1 MDGSV
6 TPQFVP
12 PTFLDWTFRCSR
24 HTCQMCENKNTQQT
38 AALLTPSRDKSN
50 QSCSTS
56 ARVRPQ
62 SKSTP
67 AHPRFHQWLRPDCG
81 TSAEP
86 LLLSNVPTEPDIR
99 FVKAAAKW
107 GVKRWMGPDPSD
119 RNRKW
124 RKNNDTAGMHL
135 WEQHM
140 IASGK
145 QRMRAHFQQSRKQKS
160 QLNKIRPS
168 RALRESSR
176 IHSALV
182 IFTSII
188 SCSAVWALP
197 LTLWPFCSRRCRKT
211 TQDTSKPVGQRNYTH
226 STSCLS

>member
-12 PTFLDWTFRCSR
+12 PAVLDWTFRRSR

-38 AALLTPSRDKSN
+38 AALLTASRHQSN

-62 SKSTP
+62 SRSTP
-67 AHPRFHQWLRPDCG
+67 AHSRFHQWLRPDYG
-81 TSAEP
+81 SGARKLGSSVEP
-86 LLLSNVPTEPDIR
+86 LLLSNVPTEPDR
-99 FVKAAAKW
+99 CFVKAAAEW
-107 GVKRWMGPDPSD
+107 GVKRWKGPDPSD

-124 RKNNDTAGMHL
+124 QKNNDTAGMRL
-135 WEQHM
+135 WEQHT

-145 QRMRAHFQQSRKQKS
+145 QRKRAHLQQSRKQKS
-160 QLNKIRPS
+160 QLKQNKTVQSLEDSP
-168 RALRESSR
+168 R

-197 LTLWPFCSRRCRKT
+197 STLWPF
-211 TQDTSKPVGQRNYTH
+211 
-226 STSCLS
+226 